1 MFLKTNINMYTNM
14 YIVQYKYVQYMNN
27 LKMNT
32 NKYTNIFSTVQKHV
46 HLYVYEH
53 VFEDNKHTS
62 DSVRVHCTILYF
74 GKF

>member
-46 HLYVYEH
+46 H
-53 VFEDNKHTS
+53 
-62 DSVRVHCTILYF
+62 
-74 GKF
+74 